1 MDLKGTPFYLDDEQ
15 LNWVEQTLA
24 GLSLEQ
30 KAGQLFCV
38 MGGDY
43 SEGELLELV
52 CRFAVGGV
60 LFRPGLSAQLCERFA
75 RLDQA
80 AAVVLLK
87 AANLE
92 EGGSGA
98 ISDGMFFGWPMMV
111 AATDDINCMEEFAQ
125 VCAAQGGSIGINW
138 TFSPVCDLDINCQNP
153 ITNVRTCGSDTPR
166 VRDMCETYVQSVQGK
181 GMAACAKHF
190 PGDGVDYRDQ
200 HLHPTYNSLSVD
212 AWEDSY
218 GLIYRSLIKAGLLSV
233 MAGHIVQPALEMRED
248 SSLEFSDCLPA
259 SLSQNLL
266 TGVLRKRLGFNG
278 LITTDATIM
287 GGFTQAMRREDAIP
301 AAINAGCDMLVF
313 NTNFYEDYGYVL
325 SALHSGILS
334 EMRLDE
340 AVTRILALKAK
351 VALRPAQAEPLPE
364 AASWRKSCAHKA
376 VTLVKDLDSLV
387 PISTQ
392 KYQRVRLITIGSD
405 SIDSG
410 SMTEQM
416 EQRLRQ
422 AGLKTDRFEIEKEE
436 LHGTEQI
443 DRSCLTLYL
452 CNLETASNQTAVRI
466 FWAKKHALDIPRF
479 VHEQDSI
486 FVSFANPYHLQD
498 VPRVRT
504 YINAYSCHRDTVDAV
519 ADKLLGHSAFTGVS
533 PVDAYCG
540 LPDTRI

>member
-218 GLIYRSLIKAGLLSV
+218 GLIYSSLI
-233 MAGHIVQPALEMRED
+233 
-248 SSLEFSDCLPA
+248 
-259 SLSQNLL
+259 
-266 TGVLRKRLGFNG
+266 
-278 LITTDATIM
+278 
-287 GGFTQAMRREDAIP
+287 
-301 AAINAGCDMLVF
+301 
-313 NTNFYEDYGYVL
+313 
-325 SALHSGILS
+325 
-334 EMRLDE
+334 
-340 AVTRILALKAK
+340 
-351 VALRPAQAEPLPE
+351 
-364 AASWRKSCAHKA
+364 
-376 VTLVKDLDSLV
+376 
-387 PISTQ
+387 
-392 KYQRVRLITIGSD
+392 
-405 SIDSG
+405 
-410 SMTEQM
+410 
-416 EQRLRQ
+416 
-422 AGLKTDRFEIEKEE
+422 
-436 LHGTEQI
+436 
-443 DRSCLTLYL
+443 
-452 CNLETASNQTAVRI
+452 
-466 FWAKKHALDIPRF
+466 
-479 VHEQDSI
+479 
-486 FVSFANPYHLQD
+486 
-498 VPRVRT
+498 
-504 YINAYSCHRDTVDAV
+504 
-519 ADKLLGHSAFTGVS
+519 
-533 PVDAYCG
+533 
-540 LPDTRI
+540 